1 MLLKFHKVVLYGILV
16 GMKLARL
23 EKNQGFNWGGDWKK
37 SIDRPHFE
45 MSFGNS
51 TKSLSQK
58 PLENGYKKL
67 R

>member
-1 MLLKFHKVVLYGILV
+1 MLYGILV
-16 GMKLARL
+16 GMKLVRL